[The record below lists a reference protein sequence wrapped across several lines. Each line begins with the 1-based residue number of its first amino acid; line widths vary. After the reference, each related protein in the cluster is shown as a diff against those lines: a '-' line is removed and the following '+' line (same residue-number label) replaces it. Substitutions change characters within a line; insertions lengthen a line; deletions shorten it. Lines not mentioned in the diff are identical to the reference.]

1 MGAVAASPR
10 SSIIA
15 QSILRFAS
23 KSGPI
28 SFIAAAAKK
37 SSAQPVIDA
46 VKTLLEEGAR
56 DDVIKLVS
64 DLVARNE
71 ELELALA
78 KKLRG
83 FKTTEK
89 VSPAQLALFLEKV
102 ANDESAPQPD
112 GDAPTNEE
120 TPADQ
125 LGALVNAERQRRA
138 TEETKPPPKRPSK
151 KPFAPSLERQDNV
164 LKVPNEERPCPDCSL
179 ERRHVGYDISEV
191 LELIPA
197 KVVVRRDHRE
207 VLACD
212 TCDAPHFTRAPTGD
226 RVVQGGF
233 FGPRLVA
240 QMMVDKYRDGL
251 PIHRQR
257 ERFRRMGID
266 LSVSTLAD
274 QIAYGAELLQP
285 LWRASQI
292 AALSADI
299 LHLDATSLP
308 FFDSDGKKTKRRKKL
323 GALWGYVG
331 DEDVALYLFAPSGHA
346 TFEDRHTIGPADF
359 LALRTGYTVA
369 DAATVFDQA
378 FARDG
383 IIECGCHMHARR
395 YFVKALDGGDAR
407 AAIAIDAYQALYG
420 IEKDARDLPP
430 NERLAVRSERSAP
443 IFAKLLEWIESTK
456 DDEPPTSRFGRALT
470 YFVNQQVPLSQ
481 FLMDGRIPIDNGA
494 VERLHVRAALTRK
507 NYLFAGSHQ
516 GAQNAAIVYSVLG
529 SCALCGIDPLHYLS
543 NVIPILARG
552 VIEKDVI
559 DLLPRSF
566 PTP

>member
-1 MGAVAASPR
+1 M
-10 SSIIA
+10 
-15 QSILRFAS
+15 
-23 KSGPI
+23 
-28 SFIAAAAKK
+28 
-37 SSAQPVIDA
+37 
-46 VKTLLEEGAR
+46 
-56 DDVIKLVS
+56 
-64 DLVARNE
+64 
-71 ELELALA
+71 ALA

-89 VSPAQLALFLEKV
+89 VSPAQLALVLEKA
-102 ANDESAPQPD
+102 ANDEPAPQSD
-112 GDAPTNEE
+112 GDEAKNEE
-120 TPADQ
+120 TPARQ
-125 LGALVNAERQRRA
+125 LNSLVNEERQRRA
-138 TEETKPPPKRPSK
+138 TEETKPPPKRPRK
-151 KPFAPSLERQDNV
+151 KPFPESLERVDNV
-164 LKVPNEERPCPDCSL
+164 LKVPEEKRPCPVCRL
-179 ERRHVGYDISEV
+179 KRRHVRYEISEV

-197 KVVVRRDHRE
+197 KVVVRKDLRE

-226 RVVQGGF
+226 RVVEGGF

-240 QMMVDKYRDGL
+240 QMMVDKYRDAL

-257 ERFRRMGID
+257 ERFKRMGIE
-266 LSVSTLAD
+266 LAVSTLTD

-308 FFDSDGKKTKRRKKL
+308 FFSIDGKGAKRRKKL

-346 TFEDRHTIGPADF
+346 SFEDQHTIGPADF
-359 LALRTGYTVA
+359 LELRTGYTIA
-369 DAATVFDQA
+369 DAATVFDKT

-395 YFVKALDGGDAR
+395 YFVKAMDGGDAR

-420 IEKDARDLPP
+420 IEKDARDLSP
-430 NERLAVRSERSAP
+430 NERLAVRRERSAP
-443 IFAKLLEWIESTK
+443 IFAKLLEWIESIK
-456 DDEPPTSRFGRALT
+456 DNEPPSSRFGRALT
-470 YFVNQQVPLSQ
+470 YFTNQQVPLGQ
-481 FLMDGRIPIDNGA
+481 FLMDGRVPIDNGA

-507 NYLFAGSHQ
+507 NYLFAGSEK
-516 GAQNAAIVYSVLG
+516 GAQNAAIVYSILG
-529 SCALCGIDPLHYLS
+529 SCALCGIDPVDYLS

-552 VIEKDVI
+552 VIEKNVI

-566 PTP
+566 PAP